1 MFVCD
6 CIIPRYKSL
15 VGVREPPAANG
26 ENCVIMLSKLCPLR
40 PGAYH
45 AGVTKVRFSSDLFM
59 PLTLSQL
66 KETQQYQLWWCW
78 VMFMLGYTSNL
89 FIVLFQIPCA
99 CERQLFLKEDIYQ
112 LLECKRERTR
122 HLAALT
128 LQRYTRM
135 FFIRKRFVAFRKK
148 IIGLQAQCRGFLTRS
163 ASLLQLV
170 SWRHP
175 RSKKKKAWFSW
186 FNRQKIM

>member
-1 MFVCD
+1 MCD
-6 CIIPRYKSL
+6 CVIPRYKSL
-15 VGVREPPAANG
+15 VGVREPPTANG

-170 SWRHP
+170 SWGHP
-175 RSKKKKAWFSW
+175 RS
-186 FNRQKIM
+186 